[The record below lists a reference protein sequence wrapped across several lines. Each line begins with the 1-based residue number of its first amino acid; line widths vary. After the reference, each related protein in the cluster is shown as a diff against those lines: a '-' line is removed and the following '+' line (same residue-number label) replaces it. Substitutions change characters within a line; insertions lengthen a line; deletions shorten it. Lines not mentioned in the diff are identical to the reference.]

1 VQALAHHP
9 PQPPTTMIDSSVRA
23 LTKNWGSFK
32 EVSLYL
38 DRCQIDTPMPLVER
52 VWHQVAA
59 RRSRKLRKVVDFG
72 AGDGRFAKYGSY
84 SQYVGFEVDRVRTK
98 GAVPLPVG
106 AELAN
111 ECAFS
116 SEITDASLC
125 IGNPPFV
132 RNQDLPAG
140 WRERTATILHQR
152 TGIHISG
159 LANAWQHFFLLSL
172 ASTRKNGLVAL
183 VIPYEWVSRP
193 SSANIRDFIR
203 KNNWNVAVYRL
214 LDSTFPRVLT
224 TSSITVIDKAKADGG
239 WAYFEEDASGAYS
252 PLLSVTSSTT
262 GLIKYSKRS
271 DIRRPGPFAKRGLS
285 PGTQKVLTLTE
296 SERARLGLRIDRDV
310 VRCITTLRHAPF
322 GVPALTKRFFER
334 HYVKA
339 GEKCWLVNVGL
350 RTISDRLRA
359 YFDSVPPARYQTST
373 CLNRK
378 EWWKFIM
385 PQIPDVLV
393 STGFTKQY
401 TKAVANTA
409 KVHAVGSVCGIYK
422 VGRNKKKMIAE
433 KLRKANLGDGV
444 VAHSNG
450 LRKIEINQLNTVLNQ
465 IIQSEESKIK

>member
-1 VQALAHHP
+1 MQATTHQHP
-9 PQPPTTMIDSSVRA
+9 QIPTVMIDSCVRA
-23 LTKNWGSFK
+23 LTKSWGSFE

-52 VWHQVAA
+52 VWQQVAA

-84 SQYVGFEVDRVRTK
+84 SRYVGFEVDRLRAK
-98 GAVPLPVG
+98 GAAPLPVG
-106 AELAN
+106 AELVN
-111 ECAFS
+111 QCAFS

-140 WRERTATILHQR
+140 WRERTAKILHQR
-152 TGIHISG
+152 TGIRISG

-172 ASTRKNGLVAL
+172 ASTKANGLVAL

-224 TSSITVIDKAKADGG
+224 TSSITVIDKATVDSG
-239 WAYFEEDASGAYS
+239 WAYFEEAASGSYK
-252 PLLSVTSSTT
+252 PLLSVTSSAT

-271 DIRRPGPFAKRGLS
+271 NTRGPRPFAKRGLS

-296 SERARLGLRIDRDV
+296 SERARLGLRIGRDV
-310 VRCITTLRHAPF
+310 VRCITTLRHSPF
-322 GVPALTKRFFER
+322 DIPALTRRFFER

-339 GEKCWLVNVGL
+339 GEKCWLVNVGSD
-350 RTISDRLRA
+350 TISDRLRA
-359 YFDSVPPARYQTST
+359 YFDSVPSALYQTST

-393 STGFTKQY
+393 STGFTKQF
-401 TKAVANTA
+401 TKTVVNTA
-409 KVHAVGSVCGIYK
+409 RVHAVGSVCGIYK
-422 VGRNKKKMIAE
+422 VSRNKRKMIAE

-465 IIQSEESKIK
+465 IIESEKSTSK